1 MRYPGG
7 YLDYQYPKNGN
18 KNLKYS
24 KDETTMASTTT
35 RETMMDTMPRMTIM
49 TMTYLEMMT

>member
-7 YLDYQYPKNGN
+7 YLDYHYPKNGN
-18 KNLKYS
+18 TNLKYS

-35 RETMMDTMPRMTIM
+35 IETMMDTMPSMTIM
-49 TMTYLEMMT
+49 TMKYLEIMT